1 MTPSLTI
8 RAGLKWE
15 YYSPLSEDDNLG
27 FLPVL
32 NGRSIDQVMLDPS
45 TTLSF
50 VDGAFYKKDLNNFG
64 PNVGFAWDVT
74 NDLRRSAAV
83 STRRCAVEAN
93 SPRGPVS
100 FRTEGR
106 SVQPAEQAQLLPGRH
121 GHQQHDVRTA
131 DVGEHRVA
139 DRSAVRASGLLRRRR
154 PQGSRLRAYG
164 EPTAHDCM
172 RRGITSVTRRSQRP
186 ASTSPGE
193 AASSG
198 RLHLRRSAR
207 PLVQR
212 PPHLADTP

>member
-1 MTPSLTI
+1 MPRQGLSLGCALTVGSLLLFP
-8 RAGLKWE
+8 ASA
-15 YYSPLSEDDNLG
+15 SPQGSS
-27 FLPVL
+27 
-32 NGRSIDQVMLDPS
+32 GRLVG
-45 TTLSF
+45 T
-50 VDGAFYKKDLNNFG
+50 VRDG
-64 PNVGFAWDVT
+64 T
-74 NDLRRSAAV
+74 AAV
-83 STRRCAVEAN
+83 LPGATITLVNEQTNSSSTAISN
-93 SPRGPVS
+93 SVGGFTFPQVQPVS

-121 GHQQHDVRTA
+121 GRQQHDVRPV